1 MLCMRLDVVADI
13 MWYSLPDIDVLLLS
27 VIYDIIC
34 FRYFSSH
41 MYIVYR
47 LSACIYIF
55 HVLYVIPCD
64 VRFYRSCI
72 IFQFLFLLVLCLV

>member
-1 MLCMRLDVVADI
+1 MRLDVVADI

-27 VIYDIIC
+27 VIYNII
-34 FRYFSSH
+34 FLRYLSSH

-55 HVLYVIPCD
+55 DVLYVIPFD

-72 IFQFLFLLVLCLV
+72 ICSVSFLISI

>member
-1 MLCMRLDVVADI
+1 MRLDVVADI

-34 FRYFSSH
+34 FRYLSSH

-55 HVLYVIPCD
+55 DVLYVIPSD

-72 IFQFLFLLVLCLV
+72 IFLFLFLLAFSLV